1 MKEMA
6 LSDCWYWLLLTAVV
20 SYLLGCVNF
29 AVIISK
35 IHHKDVRKIG
45 SGNPGTMNMSREFGL
60 KVGLVNFLF
69 DCIKGGV
76 PVIAAHYIFEGYT
89 FAGSGVLISD
99 LARYIAGA
107 FAVIGHIYPVFRKF
121 KGGKGIAT
129 TYGAFWFGLGC
140 EDPWY
145 FMIMLVALI
154 LVLLFILITEMGSMG
169 SLLGVTAFSIWQGII
184 FYDRYVG
191 AFNGYAVAL
200 FMLMLLFNF
209 LTWFSHRKNLIRLFA
224 GEEHRTSVKKL
235 HGGKRG
241 MDNM

>member
-107 FAVIGHIYPVFRKF
+107 FAVIGHIYPVFMKF

-169 SLLGVTAFSIWQGII
+169 SLLGVSAFSIWQGII
-184 FYDRYVG
+184 FGTGGRA
-191 AFNGYAVAL
+191 AFKAYLLRPLCGRVQRICRRALYADVAL
-200 FMLMLLFNF
+200 
-209 LTWFSHRKNLIRLFA
+209 
-224 GEEHRTSVKKL
+224 
-235 HGGKRG
+235 
-241 MDNM
+241 